1 VIRKRNDADPAS
13 PTYFQLPDVH
23 PLTEFKR
30 NTTEFRD
37 RLKKTQRPEILT
49 VDGRAD
55 LVVQDVAAYQALL
68 DELDRL
74 QAIDGIR
81 RGLLDVE
88 KGRGQSLEEFDAEM
102 RARFKL
108 PPRKK

>member
-1 VIRKRNDADPAS
+1 MLPKLKTVPE
-13 PTYFQLPDVH
+13 PTPSFQLTNIR
-23 PLTEFKR
+23 PLTDFKR
-30 NTTEFRD
+30 RTTEFRR
-37 RLKKTQRPEILT
+37 RLKRTGGPEVLT

-55 LVVQDVAAYQALL
+55 LVVQDVAAYQKLL

-88 KGRGQSLEEFDAEM
+88 KGRGVPLETMDAEL
-102 RARFKL
+102 RARFNL
-108 PPRKK
+108 PARNE